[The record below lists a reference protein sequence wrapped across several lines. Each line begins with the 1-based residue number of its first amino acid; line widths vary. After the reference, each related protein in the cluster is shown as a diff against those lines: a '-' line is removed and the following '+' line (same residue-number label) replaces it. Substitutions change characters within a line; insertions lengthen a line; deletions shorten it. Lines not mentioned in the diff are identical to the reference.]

1 MPANLD
7 DLRGTREARE
17 GQLLA
22 KILVPMRHM
31 SGNLPVFDPTNTIF
45 ELIEVILELVNF
57 IYYIQATE
65 ERATAQLPSFP
76 GQ

>member
-1 MPANLD
+1 
-7 DLRGTREARE
+7 
-17 GQLLA
+17 
-22 KILVPMRHM
+22 MRHM

-57 IYYIQATE
+57 IYYIQAAE